1 MNPITERLK
10 KGTFGELLVQ
20 LKFLQYNVQAAPPLK
35 DSGNDL
41 IAIRGE
47 SFRAVQVKTRTIN
60 EGEDR
65 ISVGNMPEFYHIL
78 AIVVMD
84 PGAGKWQLSLDR
96 CRVFLLESS
105 ENTKSSYSIDELE
118 RYEIGRNRIDQLF

>member
-20 LKFLQYNVQAAPPLK
+20 LKLLQYNVQAAPPLK

-41 IAIRGE
+41 IAIKGE

-60 EGEDR
+60 ERGDR
-65 ISVGNMPEFYHIL
+65 ISIGHMPEFYHIL
-78 AIVVMD
+78 AIVVLD
-84 PGAGKWQLSLDR
+84 PEAGEWKLSLDR
-96 CRVFLLESS
+96 CKIFLLESS
-105 ENTKSSYSIDELE
+105 ENTKSSYSIDKLE
-118 RYEIGRNRIDQLF
+118 KYEIGRERIEQLF